1 MHDVHGLGRYGS
13 ADHDTRHV
21 TFEEKLWHRSGGD
34 WRIGYAGKK
43 QEAQEMGQSAALHTG
58 QHHPGRSTQGSQS
71 L

>member
-34 WRIGYAGKK
+34 WGIGHAGTD
-43 QEAQEMGQSAALHTG
+43 QEAQEIGQSAELHT
-58 QHHPGRSTQGSQS
+58 
-71 L
+71 